1 MALNVPSQKR
11 PQRQKASKNW
21 LLLFLLLSSSLFLL
35 SSLPHCCFNRN
46 SDNRNFV
53 FDRVLIEE
61 NIFFLF
67 DLKRNIVCLFY
78 GYFATFCKISQIFF
92 NLECIVIKLNAWAN
106 IMSVANVGCLLS
118 RPRSLDC
125 QTGHQHR
132 YKNGLRVS

>member
-1 MALNVPSQKR
+1 MSRVKKDLSTRKHPKTGCYYFYYHHHHHHHDHHHYFYYHYYLPAALIEIVITEI
-11 PQRQKASKNW
+11 
-21 LLLFLLLSSSLFLL
+21 FF
-35 SSLPHCCFNRN
+35 
-46 SDNRNFV
+46 

-67 DLKRNIVCLFY
+67 DLKINLVCLFY

-106 IMSVANVGCLLS
+106 IMSVANVDCLLS

-125 QTGHQHR
+125 
-132 YKNGLRVS
+132 